1 MSVSCLCLSDAFVH
15 IFFTMLVEWT
25 SPALRICLLVVVI
38 CFFGFCSH
46 FPNDDIAIRSDS

>member
-15 IFFTMLVEWT
+15 NFFFTMLVEWT

-38 CFFGFCSH
+38 CFLFLQP
-46 FPNDDIAIRSDS
+46 FPK